1 MTKEDMKEKKL
12 EELVRRCVEKRN
24 GNRIRHIVRVVAK
37 AYEKNPEKLR
47 EYFDEH
53 RQERHMT
60 YEERQLRDELRDEY
74 GLPVPLIFTESYKH
88 DELVAGIATSAYYS
102 LTGDIE
108 PILKTRYGGL
118 GATITLSGS
127 DDVLTFL
134 KKLEKTPTLH
144 TQLQYANV
152 NLILT
157 GEEVKGLAQAVRK
170 LASEG
175 MLMGSGSSRSEGHES
190 LRCEY
195 GTKGWSEIIDLR
207 KRVVKKR

>member
-47 EYFDEH
+47 RYFSSD
-53 RQERHMT
+53 
-60 YEERQLRDELRDEY
+60 DA
-74 GLPVPLIFTESYKH
+74 
-88 DELVAGIATSAYYS
+88 LVAGIATSAYYS

-157 GEEVKGLAQAVRK
+157 GEEVKGLA
-170 LASEG
+170 
-175 MLMGSGSSRSEGHES
+175 SSKEVSIRRDANG
-190 LRCEY
+190 
-195 GTKGWSEIIDLR
+195 
-207 KRVVKKR
+207 